1 MELTEELLAQIE
13 AQAVEMARN
22 AGAVLLKHF
31 GKSLSIEYKDKRQ
44 RDPVTNAD
52 KESQEYLKQ
61 AISQWFPGHGVLGEE
76 DKDDDSTAPDFL
88 WVLDPLDGT
97 RNFMSGLPVYACS
110 LGVMYRGAPI
120 VGAVFV
126 PWPCEGGGVVL
137 HARKGGGA
145 FMGNVTLELS
155 EGQERLAVFQAEEPK
170 GSAIVGVP
178 GYFQRTYRFKKPMLG
193 KVGEVRVT
201 GSTAY
206 ELAMTARGTLQYAI
220 SSAPHLWDVAAGV
233 VLVAEAGGLVMRG
246 QRPQGLRSLWAAV
259 RWEPMEALV
268 PTWQSG
274 VTTMKELRG
283 WTAPLVLGSPG
294 VVRYLT
300 ANMRAIPPLEF
311 RIRRLSRR
319 MKRRR
324 KGK

>member
-1 MELTEELLAQIE
+1 MELDDALLAQIE
-13 AQAVEMARN
+13 AHAVEMARN
-22 AGAVLLKHF
+22 AGAILLKHF
-31 GKSLSIEYKDKRQ
+31 GRSLSVEYKDKRQ

-61 AISQWFPGHGVLGEE
+61 AISQCFPGHSVLGEE
-76 DKDDDSTAPDFL
+76 DKEDDSPAPDFT

-97 RNFMSGLPVYACS
+97 RNYMSGLPVFACS
-110 LGVMYRGAPI
+110 IGVMHRGAPI

-126 PWPCEGGGVVL
+126 PWPRDGGGVVL
-137 HARKGGGA
+137 HARRGGGA
-145 FMGNVTLELS
+145 FI
-155 EGQERLAVFQAEEPK
+155 GQERLAVFQAEEPK

-178 GYFQRTYRFKKPMLG
+178 GYFQRTYHFKKPMRG

-246 QRPQGLRSLWAAV
+246 IRPQGLRSLWAAV
-259 RWEPMEALV
+259 RWEPMESLV
-268 PTWQSG
+268 PAWQGG

-283 WTAPLVLGSPG
+283 WTVPLVLGSPG
-294 VVRYLT
+294 IVRYLT

-311 RIRRLSRR
+311 RIRRLTRR
-319 MKRRR
+319 MKPRR